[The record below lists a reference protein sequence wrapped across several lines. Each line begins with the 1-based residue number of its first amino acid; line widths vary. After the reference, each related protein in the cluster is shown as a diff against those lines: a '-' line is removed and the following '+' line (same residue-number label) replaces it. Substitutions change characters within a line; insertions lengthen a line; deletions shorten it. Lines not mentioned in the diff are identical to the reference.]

1 MNMQE
6 MIYKEGRI
14 SPVRLADG
22 VYRGV
27 PFYVLSLG
35 THPCAYVDIAPL
47 GLHAIN
53 ERDIDC
59 HGGITYHR
67 DHLATVD
74 HEGNFLGWDYAHC
87 MDYSGD
93 LPFLDLGYSK
103 RWTTKEMVA
112 ECKNVIDQIVGR
124 TDNGESGIYA
134 DAYNDLAEDF
144 HRIPAADVAPVV
156 HGRWEGYTHS
166 RYCGKDEYGE
176 PIYRDGIVYYC
187 SNPKCRRKTVIKENY
202 CPACGAKMDK
212 EAPNGEV
219 H

>member
-1 MNMQE
+1 MKPGFWVSWRHLGSFKKARFDTAAERALFVQTWLRDGKPALWETNSRGQRIIRMERNESTDPGQPGREGDNMNMQE
-6 MIYKEGRI
+6 MIYKKGRI
-14 SPVRLADG
+14 PPVRLADG

-67 DHLATVD
+67 DYLTTVD
-74 HEGNFLGWDYAHC
+74 HKGNFLGWDYAHC

-93 LPFLDLGYSK
+93 LQFLDLGYSK

-124 TDNGESGIYA
+124 TDNG
-134 DAYNDLAEDF
+134 
-144 HRIPAADVAPVV
+144 
-156 HGRWEGYTHS
+156 
-166 RYCGKDEYGE
+166 
-176 PIYRDGIVYYC
+176 
-187 SNPKCRRKTVIKENY
+187 
-202 CPACGAKMDK
+202 
-212 EAPNGEV
+212 
-219 H
+219 

>member
-1 MNMQE
+1 MKPGFWVSWRHLGSLKKARFDTAEERAVFVQTWLRDGKPALWETNSRGQRIIRMERNESTDPGQPGREGDNMNMQE

-14 SPVRLADG
+14 PPVRLADG

-67 DHLATVD
+67 DYLTTVD

-93 LPFLDLGYSK
+93 LQFLDLGYSK

-124 TDNGESGIYA
+124 TE
-134 DAYNDLAEDF
+134 
-144 HRIPAADVAPVV
+144 
-156 HGRWEGYTHS
+156 HG
-166 RYCGKDEYGE
+166 
-176 PIYRDGIVYYC
+176 
-187 SNPKCRRKTVIKENY
+187 
-202 CPACGAKMDK
+202 
-212 EAPNGEV
+212 
-219 H
+219 

>member
-14 SPVRLADG
+14 PPVRLADG

-67 DHLATVD
+67 DYLTTVD
-74 HEGNFLGWDYAHC
+74 HEGNFLGGTTHTVWTIPEISSFWI
-87 MDYSGD
+87 SGTVRGGQ
-93 LPFLDLGYSK
+93 PR
-103 RWTTKEMVA
+103 RW
-112 ECKNVIDQIVGR
+112 
-124 TDNGESGIYA
+124 
-134 DAYNDLAEDF
+134 
-144 HRIPAADVAPVV
+144 
-156 HGRWEGYTHS
+156 
-166 RYCGKDEYGE
+166 
-176 PIYRDGIVYYC
+176 
-187 SNPKCRRKTVIKENY
+187 
-202 CPACGAKMDK
+202 
-212 EAPNGEV
+212 
-219 H
+219 

>member
-1 MNMQE
+1 MTPGFWVSWRHLGCLKKARFDTAEERAVFVQTWLRYGKPALWETNSRGQRIIRMERNESTDPGQPGREGDNMNMQE

-14 SPVRLADG
+14 PPVRLADG

-67 DHLATVD
+67 DYLTTVD

-93 LPFLDLGYSK
+93 LQFLDLGYSK

-124 TDNGESGIYA
+124 ADNG
-134 DAYNDLAEDF
+134 
-144 HRIPAADVAPVV
+144 
-156 HGRWEGYTHS
+156 
-166 RYCGKDEYGE
+166 
-176 PIYRDGIVYYC
+176 
-187 SNPKCRRKTVIKENY
+187 
-202 CPACGAKMDK
+202 
-212 EAPNGEV
+212 
-219 H
+219 

>member
-1 MNMQE
+1 MKPGFWVSWRHLGSLKKARFDTAEERAVFMQTWLRDGKPALWETNSRGQRIIRRERNESTDPGQPGREGDNMNMQE

-14 SPVRLADG
+14 PPVRLADG

-67 DHLATVD
+67 DYLTTVD

-93 LPFLDLGYSK
+93 LQFLDLGYSK

-124 TDNGESGIYA
+124 TDNG
-134 DAYNDLAEDF
+134 
-144 HRIPAADVAPVV
+144 
-156 HGRWEGYTHS
+156 
-166 RYCGKDEYGE
+166 
-176 PIYRDGIVYYC
+176 
-187 SNPKCRRKTVIKENY
+187 
-202 CPACGAKMDK
+202 
-212 EAPNGEV
+212 
-219 H
+219 